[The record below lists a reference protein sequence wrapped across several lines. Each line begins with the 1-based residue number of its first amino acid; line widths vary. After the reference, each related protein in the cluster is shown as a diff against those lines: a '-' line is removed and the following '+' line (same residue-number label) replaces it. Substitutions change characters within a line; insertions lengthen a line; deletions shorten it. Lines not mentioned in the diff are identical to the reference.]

1 MTDLPRPEPTTG
13 PLTFDELGLAVRN
26 RSLPLEALAW
36 DTTPPG
42 LHYLLTHFD
51 IPAVDGAG
59 WRLRIG
65 GLVERRLELTLDDV
79 MARPSRT
86 MAVTMECAG
95 NGRARLTPRPVSQ
108 PWLGE
113 AIGTARWTGTPL
125 APILAEAGV
134 RPETVELV
142 FMGADRGIQG
152 GREEDYGRALSVAD
166 AMRPE
171 VMLVWA
177 MDGQPLP
184 PQHGFP
190 VRLLVPGWYGMT
202 SVKWLT
208 SIDAVAEPYQ
218 GYQQTVA
225 YQYASD
231 KDDPGEPAQRMRV
244 RALMVPPGIPEYLTR
259 MRVVEA
265 GPTRLIGRAWSGSG
279 SITRVEVGVDG
290 VWSDAALAPP
300 VDAYAW
306 RGWSLDWP
314 AGPGEHELTCRATDE
329 TGAVQ
334 PLEAPWN
341 YRGLGNNAVQRV
353 QVTVR

>member
-13 PLTFDELGLAVRN
+13 PLTFEELGLAVRN
-26 RSLPLEALAW
+26 RSLPLEALQW

-51 IPAVDGAG
+51 IPAIDARA

-65 GLVERRLELTLDDV
+65 GLVDRPRELTLDDL
-79 MARPSRT
+79 MARPAT
-86 MAVTMECAG
+86 TVAVTLECAG
-95 NGRARLTPRPVSQ
+95 NGRARLQPRPVSQ

-134 RPETVELV
+134 RSETVELV
-142 FMGADRGIQG
+142 FTGADRGIQG

-190 VRLLVPGWYGMT
+190 VRLIVPGWYGMT

-208 SIDAVAEPYQ
+208 SIEAVVEPYQ

-225 YQYASD
+225 YQYARD

-259 MRVVEA
+259 LRVVEA
-265 GPTRLIGRAWSGSG
+265 GTTRLSGRAWSGSAP
-279 SITRVEVGVDG
+279 ITRVEVGVDG
-290 VWSDAALAPP
+290 RWADAALAPH
-300 VDAYAW
+300 VGDFAW
-306 RGWSLDWP
+306 RGWSFDWD
-314 AGPGEHELTCRATDE
+314 AKPGEHELTCRATDA

-353 QVTVR
+353 SVTVR